1 MKVLVTTA
9 PFGELDRT
17 PIQLLD
23 ELDCVVDH
31 NPFGRRLTEDE
42 LVDLVPECDILIAGT
57 EPITKKVFA
66 SAPNLKLIS
75 RVGIGLDSVDLQ
87 EAKLRQVKV
96 SYTPDAP
103 APAVAELTLGLMLS
117 LLRRI
122 TMSNNGLRDG
132 QWHRHF
138 GRRLSES
145 VVGIIGYGRIG
156 KRVVEHLSGFKCRD
170 ILINDI
176 DPVDLSGLA
185 HNCQPASK
193 EKIYEEADIIS
204 LHVPLTSSTKGM
216 VGIEEIG
223 RMKSE
228 ALLVNTSRG
237 GVIDESALYAA
248 MVKGILGG
256 AALDV
261 FESEPYLG
269 PLCTL
274 ERCLLTAHMGSMTSD
289 CRARMEIEATEEVVR
304 FVLGKPLEGAVPA
317 SEYRMQAGE
326 SEEKVGN

>member
-1 MKVLVTTA
+1 
-9 PFGELDRT
+9 
-17 PIQLLD
+17 
-23 ELDCVVDH
+23 
-31 NPFGRRLTEDE
+31 
-42 LVDLVPECDILIAGT
+42 
-57 EPITKKVFA
+57 
-66 SAPNLKLIS
+66 
-75 RVGIGLDSVDLQ
+75 
-87 EAKLRQVKV
+87 
-96 SYTPDAP
+96 
-103 APAVAELTLGLMLS
+103 
-117 LLRRI
+117 
-122 TMSNNGLRDG
+122 
-132 QWHRHF
+132 
-138 GRRLSES
+138 
-145 VVGIIGYGRIG
+145 
-156 KRVVEHLSGFKCRD
+156 
-170 ILINDI
+170 
-176 DPVDLSGLA
+176 
-185 HNCQPASK
+185 
-193 EKIYEEADIIS
+193 
-204 LHVPLTSSTKGM
+204 M